1 MISDTRLLVAW
12 TLFAAALYALAWP
25 THVLIADEVA
35 YLDDALRLAGYA
47 PACGPTAWSGYPPGV
62 GLVAAVL
69 IALTGRP
76 DAAFGVGF
84 LCWITG
90 VWALALLLQRWRRP
104 VVWALYLALFVPGLL
119 LMRTIMSD
127 VPSLGLAAA
136 FLCAY
141 AGYGQRWWGAFGA
154 GLCAGVALLF
164 RETNLLWALPFLVG
178 ALWRPVRRVGWL
190 WVGFAIGAGVR
201 LQWAEKCFGS
211 IAYIRSP
218 GVDFSLTHLPGNL
231 AFYTIALTVLCP
243 AGLFFLKNKKIP
255 FWPETVFAVVAL
267 LLLYGT
273 YGYDAFAKS
282 GSLKGLVLQGRF
294 VLPLIPF
301 LAFAGAFSEGIGAGR
316 LFRWGLLG
324 LSAGLFA
331 AVQLAG
337 RAYNHRQQML
347 TEALQNLPTPTHWS
361 LSYDESRKYL
371 NALHTTACLRPLHED
386 NLPHEAFYLHLFTR
400 DDSADWHKKN
410 TMNMAVL
417 KQLQSQRH
425 LTLIFDHTLPD
436 GTRLR
441 IWRADESEVLK
452 HHY

>member
-1 MISDTRLLVAW
+1 MTSDTRLLAAW
-12 TLFAAALYALAWP
+12 TLFAAVLYALTWP

-35 YLDDALRLAGYA
+35 YLDDALQLLGRA

-62 GLVAAVL
+62 ALVAAAL
-69 IALTGRP
+69 IALMGRP
-76 DAAFGVGF
+76 DAAFGLGF
-84 LCWITG
+84 LSWLIG
-90 VWALALLLQRWRRP
+90 VWALALLLRRWRRS
-104 VVWALYLALFVPGLL
+104 VVWAFYPALFVPGLL
-119 LMRTIMSD
+119 LTRTIMSD

-141 AGYGQRWWGAFGA
+141 AGYGHRRWGALGA
-154 GLCAGVALLF
+154 GLCAGAALLF

-178 ALWRPVRRVGWL
+178 AFWRPAQRSRWL
-190 WVGFAIGAGVR
+190 WAGFALGAGVR
-201 LQWAEKCFGS
+201 LLWAEKYFGS
-211 IAYIRSP
+211 IAYVRPP

-243 AGLFFLKNKKIP
+243 AGLFFLRNKKMP

-267 LLLYGT
+267 LLLYGA

-301 LAFAGAFSEGIGAGR
+301 LAFAGAFSEGVSAGR
-316 LFRWGLLG
+316 LLRWGLFG
-324 LSAGLFA
+324 LSTGLFA
-331 AVQLAG
+331 AAQLAG
-337 RAYNHRQQML
+337 RAYNHQQQML
-347 TEALQNLPTPTHWS
+347 TEALLNLPTHTHWS

-371 NALHTTACLRPLHED
+371 NALHTTACLRPLRED
-386 NLPHEAFYLHLFTR
+386 NLPYKAFFLHLFTR

-410 TMNMAVL
+410 AMNTAIL
-417 KQLQSQRH
+417 TQIQSQRH
-425 LTLIFDHTLPD
+425 LTSLFDHTLPD

-441 IWRADESEVLK
+441 IWRAEESEVLK
-452 HHY
+452 QHY